1 MRKIYITEK
10 QLNELIDS
18 TLMLSNETTPNYA
31 CSTVS
36 TTEPVDDDKNYGDPM
51 TTDDKAKSMPPG
63 LYQRMTTKGIYGG
76 PMI

>member
-18 TLMLSNETTPNYA
+18 SLMMSTDSTPDYIG
-31 CSTVS
+31 SEIT
-36 TTEPVDDDKNYGDPM
+36 TTEPIGDDNYGDPM

-63 LYQRMTTKGIYGG
+63 LLQRMTTKGMYGG
-76 PMI
+76 PMV